1 MKDDQGQN
9 HYAVEPFNSPD
20 QEAEDTGG
28 EASVI
33 RLMARYN
40 LNHAVCMEMIDEV
53 MAAFGQR
60 DVASNCEADGNPLKE
75 LNSLHRSA
83 WKYLIEYQANQK
95 TADEVR
101 MSTRTMALELGF
113 KIAAGAETVAELARK
128 TNFDK
133 QTVNKCALNFQRL
146 MGLQRR
152 AGQRGDAARAN
163 MATARKNQIKPN
175 AEPSSGAN
183 NQ

>member
-1 MKDDQGQN
+1 MKDANGQN
-9 HYAVEPFNSPD
+9 HYAVEPFVTAEAPD
-20 QEAEDTGG
+20 ESAEADI
-28 EASVI
+28 I

-40 LNHAVCMEMIDEV
+40 LNYAACLDMIDEV
-53 MAAFGQR
+53 VSAFGQR
-60 DVASNCEADGNPLKE
+60 DVAANCEADGNPLKQ

-83 WKYLIEYQANQK
+83 WKYLIEYQHNQRS
-95 TADEVR
+95 ADELR

-113 KIAAGAETVAELARK
+113 KTAAGAETVAELARK

-146 MGLQRR
+146 MGLHRR

-163 MATARKNQIKPN
+163 MATARIKQILTTD
-175 AEPSSGAN
+175 ERR
-183 NQ
+183 